1 MRGGVVAVTG
11 SVGKTGTKEAMRLV
25 LERQGAT
32 HASVASYNNHW
43 GVPLTL
49 ARMPRDARFGVFEIG
64 MNHAAEI
71 APLTR
76 MVRPNVAVITT
87 VEPVHVEHFR
97 SVQGIADA
105 KGEIFAGIE
114 PGGVA
119 VINRDNPHFER
130 LRSHALASPAGS
142 VLTFGEHE
150 AADIRAERIALH
162 PDATLVDARVLG
174 RAITYRL
181 GAPGRHVAMNS
192 LSILAA
198 AHALGLDVAEVAG
211 GLADLEAPVGRGQ
224 RTVLHL
230 PGGSATLIDESYN
243 ANPASMR
250 AALATLA
257 AAETGPGGRRIA
269 VMGDMLELGPEAASL
284 HAGLAEPVA
293 ASGVDLVFAAGSLM
307 RNLAEALPPGRLG
320 GYAGS
325 AAELKGAVLAAVRPG
340 DVVMIKGSNSTRMS
354 QIVQALKDMPDAGA
368 SARSSRG

>member
-1 MRGGVVAVTG
+1 
-11 SVGKTGTKEAMRLV
+11 
-25 LERQGAT
+25 
-32 HASVASYNNHW
+32 
-43 GVPLTL
+43 
-49 ARMPRDARFGVFEIG
+49 
-64 MNHAAEI
+64 
-71 APLTR
+71 
-76 MVRPNVAVITT
+76 MVRPHVAIVTT
-87 VEPVHVEHFR
+87 VEPVHIEHFR

-130 LRSHALASPAGS
+130 LRAHALASPAGS

-150 AADIRAERIALH
+150 AADVRAERIALH
-162 PDATLVDARVLG
+162 PDASMVDARVLG
-174 RAITYRL
+174 RPIAYRL
-181 GAPGRHVAMNS
+181 GAPGRHIAMNS
-192 LSILAA
+192 LSILAV

-211 GLADLEAPVGRGQ
+211 GLADVEAPVGRGQ
-224 RTVLHL
+224 RTQLRL

-257 AAETGPGGRRIA
+257 AAGTGPGGRRIA
-269 VMGDMLELGPEAASL
+269 VMGDMLELGPDAAAL
-284 HAGLAEPVA
+284 HRGLSEPVA
-293 ASGVDLVFAAGSLM
+293 ESGVDLVFAAGALM

-320 GYAGS
+320 GYAGT
-325 AAELKGAVLAAVRPG
+325 AAELIDAVLGGVGPG

-354 QIVQALKDMPDAGA
+354 QIVQALKDMSDAGQ